1 MVEFQVVI
9 ADTKEGKSY
18 QSKVEGHHANSLIGK
33 KIGNEV
39 DGIFVSLPGYKL
51 EITGGSDLDGVPMKK
66 NLPGPGRKKI
76 LGKGGIGF
84 KSNPN
89 NVKVKKT
96 LRGNSISTNINQI
109 NMKIIQYGPKKIE
122 EAFEE
127 EQGESE

>member
-18 QSKVEGHHANSLIGK
+18 QRKVEGHHANSLIGK

-39 DGIFVSLPGYKL
+39 DGIFVGLPGFKL

-84 KSNPN
+84 RSNPK